1 MWHVWLVLSASPL
14 SDSTSQCLSTHQSLI
29 PDLQSSSLWLP
40 PYSSPATHE
49 EAHYWQ
55 STSSAEHPSDSS
67 LHQQTTER
75 ERDRVNELKDA
86 ANERISYIYCV
97 CPLSPKEARFH
108 LILCVVTHKA
118 ASFSEPVV
126 LNWWIVT
133 QNWVCKLHRK
143 TNAKWK

>member
-1 MWHVWLVLSASPL
+1 MFDLCSLPHLYLIQPL
-14 SDSTSQCLSTHQSLI
+14 NVSLHINPSFLISSHLPFDFHLTLLLPHLRKLITDSQ
-29 PDLQSSSLWLP
+29 P
-40 PYSSPATHE
+40 PVQNTRL
-49 EAHYWQ
+49 
-55 STSSAEHPSDSS
+55 THPSIR
-67 LHQQTTER
+67 QTDRER

-108 LILCVVTHKA
+108 LIVCVVTHKA